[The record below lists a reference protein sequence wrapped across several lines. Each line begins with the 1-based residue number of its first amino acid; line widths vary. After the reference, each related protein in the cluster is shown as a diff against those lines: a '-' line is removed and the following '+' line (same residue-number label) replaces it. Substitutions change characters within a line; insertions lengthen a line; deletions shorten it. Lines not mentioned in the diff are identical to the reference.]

1 MSLSAHRARLDSAR
15 SYLVSVAL
23 GVMLGMGCG
32 AGSAAAPDTPGSGG
46 TPDGGAPKTD
56 GGDVMQPAPSA
67 LSDLVPQSLFEK
79 LFLHRGTAPCQG
91 AFYTYQAFIEAARA
105 FPEFAQQGTTEERK
119 RELAAFFA
127 NISHETFGGWATAPD
142 GPHSWGLCW
151 INEGGAIPQ
160 TASYCVASTEYPC
173 AAGKKYYGRGP
184 MQLSYNYNYGQAGR
198 ALGLDLLNQPE
209 LVATDPVISFKA
221 AIWFWMTTQ
230 APKPSCH
237 DVIIG
242 KWIPSAS
249 DVAAGRQPGFGM
261 TVNIING
268 GLECNR
274 PTPAQVTN
282 RIGFYSRY
290 CEIFGITKGNN
301 LTCDTMRSY

>member
-1 MSLSAHRARLDSAR
+1 MSAR
-15 SYLVSVAL
+15 HIRFASIGSLRACFASAAL
-23 GVMLGMGCG
+23 GLTLFVGCG
-32 AGSAAAPDTPGSGG
+32 TSGSANPNSPAENQ
-46 TPDGGAPKTD
+46 DGGPPKSD
-56 GGDVMQPAPSA
+56 GGQVDPPGPAPIESMV
-67 LSDLVPQSLFEK
+67 SQSLFEQ

-91 AFYTYQAFIEAARA
+91 AFYTYQAFIDATRA
-105 FPEFAQQGTTEERK
+105 FPEFAQQGTLEERK

-151 INEGGAIPQ
+151 INEGGATPQ
-160 TASYCVASTEYPC
+160 TQSYCVASTEYPC

-198 ALGLDLLNQPE
+198 ALGIDLLNQPE

-221 AIWFWMTTQ
+221 ALWFWMTTQ

-237 DVIIG
+237 DVITG
-242 KWIPSAS
+242 KWTPSAS
-249 DVAAGRQPGFGM
+249 DTAAGRKPGFGM

-268 GLECNR
+268 GLECNQ

-282 RIGFYSRY
+282 RIGFFNRY
-290 CEIFGITKGNN
+290 CGIFEVSAGNN
-301 LTCDTMRSY
+301 LTCDTMQSY